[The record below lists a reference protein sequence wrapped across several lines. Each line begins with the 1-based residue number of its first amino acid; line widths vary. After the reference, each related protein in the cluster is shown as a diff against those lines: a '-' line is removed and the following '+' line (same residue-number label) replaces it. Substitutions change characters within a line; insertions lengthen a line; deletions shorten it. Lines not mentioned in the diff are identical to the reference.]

1 MAVNVTGTIYV
12 DVEDY
17 QDEIEIHADV
27 EDIYELM
34 MDNGITSADMI
45 EYLKNG
51 ESSASEDDVMKYI
64 EEDANHDELF
74 AIQAHAIYTFRRGL
88 WASLSTAYG
97 WGWDPTIN
105 GEEVNNPKRNWLTAL
120 SFGFPL
126 SRTQGIKLSWLQART
141 QEKTGADL
149 D

>member
-74 AIQAHAIYTFRRGL
+74 AIQAAVFARLRHDFKLTNAERTRIQNELATDRANAQSTKTAALQCIEAFKSELPHDAPLMNEVRR
-88 WASLSTAYG
+88 
-97 WGWDPTIN
+97 
-105 GEEVNNPKRNWLTAL
+105 
-120 SFGFPL
+120 
-126 SRTQGIKLSWLQART
+126 
-141 QEKTGADL
+141 L
-149 D
+149 DSMFN